1 MKTEWNLDPIYKGLE
16 DPNYEADVRKA
27 EELVAE
33 YSQLVDEAQKA
44 ANKTAET
51 EDSASE
57 KTGVE
62 AYVEKLLLLEE
73 ALTLKIYNL
82 SLYLELRQSVDQENG
97 DVMAQN
103 NRIMKIMS
111 AAAPA
116 TAAADKIYAKIAD
129 IDALAG
135 KSEVVKAYVFKLKNA
150 KENAKHLLSDDVE
163 EMISAMDMTGGSAW
177 GQLQSFL
184 TSVVRVEYEGK
195 TVTLSE
201 IRNLA
206 YDGDAA
212 VRKAAY
218 EAEIACYEKI
228 QDAIAFSLNNI
239 KNQVTMVS
247 EKRGYES
254 PLAMTLKQSRMTK
267 ETLDAMLGAI
277 REYLPVFRKYLRKKA
292 EMLGH
297 ENGLPW
303 YELFAPLGSSERKF
317 SVEEAR
323 DYLVTCFEKFSPDCA
338 ELMQEAFDN
347 EWIDFFPRK
356 GKRGG
361 AFCAGVLGTSQSR
374 ILTNFDGNFG
384 AVSTLAHELGHAYHN
399 RQTEENRVLNQDYSM
414 PVAETAST
422 FNETHLGHF
431 ALASATPEE
440 KLSLL
445 ENDLMEK
452 TQCIVDIYSRY
463 LFETAVFEQSQTK
476 FLMAEDLKTLMLQA
490 QKEAYGDGLDEN
502 VMHPYMWACKGHY
515 YSSGLSFYNFPYAFG
530 NLFAVGLYNMF
541 LEEGASFV
549 PKYKAML
556 KATPTCT
563 IEEAGAMVGVN
574 LSDKKFWE
582 GSLKLIAKDIEEFC
596 ALS

>member
-1 MKTEWNLDPIYKGLE
+1 MKTEWNLDPIYKGLD
-16 DPNYEADVRKA
+16 DPHYEADVKQA

-33 YSQLVDEAQKA
+33 YSQLVAEAQKA
-44 ANKTAET
+44 DNAE
-51 EDSASE
+51 EC
-57 KTGVE
+57 
-62 AYVEKLLLLEE
+62 VEKLLLLEE

-82 SLYLELRQSVDQENG
+82 GLYLELRQSVEQENG
-97 DVMAQN
+97 DVMAQS
-103 NRIMKIMS
+103 NRVMKIMS

-116 TAAADKIYAKIAD
+116 SAAADKIYAKIAD
-129 IDALAG
+129 IDALAA

-184 TSVVRVEYEGK
+184 TSVVKVDYDGK

-201 IRNLA
+201 IRNMA
-206 YDGDAA
+206 YDADVK

-228 QDAIAFSLNNI
+228 QDSIAFSLNNI
-239 KNQVTMVS
+239 KNQVTMLS

-267 ETLDAMLGAI
+267 ETLDAMLDAI

-292 EMLGH
+292 QMLGH

-303 YELFAPLGSSERKF
+303 YELFAPLGKSDKKF

-338 ELMQEAFDN
+338 DLMKEAFDN

-361 AFCAGVLGTSQSR
+361 AFCAGVLGAKESR
-374 ILTNFDGNFG
+374 ILTNYDGNFG

-399 RQTEENRVLNQDYSM
+399 RQTEDNRVLNQDYSM

-422 FNETHLGHF
+422 FNETHLGHY
-431 ALASATPEE
+431 ALASADPEE

-445 ENDLMEK
+445 ENDLLEK

-463 LFETAVFEQSQTK
+463 LFESAVFEQSKSK
-476 FLMAEDLKTLMLQA
+476 FLMADDLKALMLNA
-490 QKEAYGDGLDEN
+490 QKEAYGEGLDEN
-502 VMHPYMWACKGHY
+502 VMHPYMWACKSHY

-541 LEEGASFV
+541 LEEGESFV

-563 IEEAGAMVGVN
+563 IEEAGAMVGVD
-574 LSDKKFWE
+574 LSDKKFWLK
-582 GSLKLIAKDIEEFC
+582 SLALIAKDIEEFC
-596 ALS
+596 GL